1 MTNILII
8 EDDLELGS
16 LIRDFLV
23 KAGFTVCLNANAEA
37 GLESLENESFGLV
50 LLDVMLP
57 DMNGFET
64 CSAIRS
70 TRDIPILM
78 MSALTD
84 ENSKLTGYDTGADDY
99 IDKPFSINVLT
110 AKIRALIRR
119 NAEVPAEQDT
129 DTIES
134 RGIVLDRSSRR
145 VTKNGREIPMN
156 VKEFELLR
164 CLMEREGEAVRKDT
178 LFDMV
183 WGTDCFT
190 EPSTV
195 SVHIRWLREKIE
207 DTPNSPTLIQTVW
220 KVGYRFGDGK

>member
-8 EDDLELGS
+8 EDDPELGS

-57 DMNGFET
+57 GMNGFET

-84 ENSKLTGYDTGADDY
+84 ENSKLMGYDTGADDY

-110 AKIRALIRR
+110 AKVRALMRR
-119 NAEVPAEQDT
+119 NTEAPADT
-129 DTIES
+129 DPDTIES
-134 RGIVLDRSSRR
+134 RGIALDRSSRR
-145 VTKNGREIPMN
+145 VTKNGKEIPMN

-183 WGTDCFT
+183 WGADCFS